1 MTERGTGSPHL
12 VALPEAADLL
22 NLPADAVRALVTA
35 GYLAPTSEGPQGP
48 EFPLVDLKAYLAR
61 NADNGSGNLFLTEP
75 SSVDPQALIDA
86 LDGKSEDMARRAFEI
101 FSTVFPEALA
111 WPLSDQAKFIDQ
123 AKSRF
128 EAILAVT
135 SQGAEVDEALVS
147 DLNEVGAAAAW
158 AESPLPHLLVILR
171 ISRDLVVQMAVELAE
186 DRGRHWSL
194 ALSLVLTRVLPAMD
208 RLTDALA
215 SGYWAAIVR
224 REEEQRERHQAIVE
238 QSSDGVYEAD
248 LDGCVIYAN
257 TSLAVI
263 LGHDLEDLHGASL
276 ADVLRP
282 VDPDESVET
291 LLVDPPEGARQLEMT
306 IVRTDGVRRALD
318 IRVHARRRD
327 GDLLGFQGVVRDVT
341 ALRDLEADKNEFMA
355 LVTKDL
361 RQPLTTILGLGAT
374 LESHADEVSQE
385 QIARV
390 GSSIRRQ
397 AERIARLADD
407 LYDVSRLESQSL
419 LLSPRPVPLRRTVLN
434 ALQSLNGDGE
444 SEVDVE
450 VTVPDEL
457 VVLADPRRLEQVFA
471 NLVDNALIHG
481 APPITIDARATAAG
495 VEVSV
500 GDRGT
505 GVAESLVPTLFSSL
519 RTLTR
524 RDRDRSRGTGLGLAL
539 VRGLVEAMGGRV
551 WYERAE
557 AGGSRFRVFLLSPPS
572 GAHSSR
578 PAVY

>member
-1 MTERGTGSPHL
+1 MNERAAGTPHL
-12 VALPEAADLL
+12 VTLAEAAELL
-22 NLPADAVRALVTA
+22 SLPPDAVRALVTA
-35 GYLAPTSEGPQGP
+35 GYLPTTSEGPEGP
-48 EFPLVDLKAYLAR
+48 EFPLGDLKAYVAR

-86 LDGKSEDMARRAFEI
+86 LDGKSELMARRAFEI
-101 FSTVFPEALA
+101 FSTVFPEATG
-111 WPLSDQAKFIDQ
+111 WPLADQAKFMDQ

-147 DLNEVGAAAAW
+147 DLQDVGAAAAW
-158 AESPLPHLLVILR
+158 ADSPLPHLLVILR
-171 ISRDLVVQMAVELAE
+171 ISRDLVVQTAVELAE
-186 DRGRHWSL
+186 DRGRHWSM

-208 RLTDALA
+208 RLTDSLA
-215 SGYWAAIVR
+215 AGYWAAVVR
-224 REEEQRERHQAIVE
+224 REEEQRERHQAVVE

-248 LDGCVIYAN
+248 LDGRILYAN

-263 LGHDLEDLHGASL
+263 LGHDLDELHGASL
-276 ADVLRP
+276 AEVLRP
-282 VDPDESVET
+282 VDPAESVGS
-291 LLVDPPEGARQLEMT
+291 LLVDPPEGARQLDMT
-306 IVRTDGVRRALD
+306 VVRTDGVRRALD
-318 IRVHARRRD
+318 IRVHARRRG
-327 GDLLGFQGVVRDVT
+327 GDVVGFQGVVRDVT

-407 LYDVSRLESQSL
+407 LYDVSRLEAQSL
-419 LLSPRPVPLRRTVLN
+419 LLSPRPVPLRRTVVN
-434 ALQSLNGDGE
+434 ALQSLQGD
-444 SEVDVE
+444 VDTDIEIDVGDD
-450 VTVPDEL
+450 VL
-457 VVLADPRRLEQVFA
+457 VLADPRRLEQVFA
-471 NLVDNALIHG
+471 NLVENAVIHG
-481 APPITIDARATAAG
+481 APPISVEARTTADG

-500 GDRGT
+500 CDRGA
-505 GVAESLVPTLFSSL
+505 GVSEPLVSTLFSTL

-557 AGGSRFRVFLLSPPS
+557 GGGSRFRVFLLSPPT
-572 GAHSSR
+572 GTHSSR